1 MDTRIYHP
9 KNFNPAI
16 LWWVAKTPTWYS
28 ASFCIRRT
36 RRISWGGGTGTRG
49 TAPRPRKK
57 SKVLTRLTC
66 LNCFRCFKCLKMF
79 EPLSFGIS
87 EFKRWSLLKDSGSE
101 IVKGSGAFSEEA
113 SLMAIVDG
121 LFVIA
126 RVSQPMVGCPV
137 ETSEVGFW
145 IPNAPR
151 IGDVVGDDRGEDG
164 PSQPWLGNLWDIQNG
179 WCPKM
184 TGTKNIDNMW
194 QYVIIVIIHN
204 IYNTL
209 W

>member
-1 MDTRIYHP
+1 
-9 KNFNPAI
+9 
-16 LWWVAKTPTWYS
+16 
-28 ASFCIRRT
+28 
-36 RRISWGGGTGTRG
+36 
-49 TAPRPRKK
+49 
-57 SKVLTRLTC
+57 
-66 LNCFRCFKCLKMF
+66 
-79 EPLSFGIS
+79 
-87 EFKRWSLLKDSGSE
+87 
-101 IVKGSGAFSEEA
+101 
-113 SLMAIVDG
+113 MAIVDG

-137 ETSEVGFW
+137 GTSEVGFW

-204 IYNTL
+204 IHNIYNTL